1 MLEFLKNIFASD
13 SFIPHGHC
21 YLWKSELVWLH
32 IMSDFLIAIAYY
44 SIPIT
49 LVYFV
54 RKRQDLPFNWIF
66 LLFGTFIIACGTT
79 HLIEIWTLWHPTYWL
94 AGFVKSITAIVSVYT
109 ALELVPL
116 VPQALALPSPAQLE
130 ATNRE
135 LLEQISKR
143 ELAEAA
149 LQTANKKLEIR
160 VKERTTELRNANQK
174 LQTEIVERKQVE
186 VELRNALQKLSFHV
200 QNSPLAVVEWNHEFR
215 LQHWSHKAEQMFGW
229 KAEEVLNRAWQD
241 WQFVF
246 EEDLESVNS
255 HTAGLVDGSKPSL
268 VCYNRNYTK
277 DGSVIDC
284 EWYNSSLL
292 DESGNLVSVLSL
304 IQDVSDRKRAE
315 SALAESYSIL
325 RAVLEGTTDSI
336 FMKDTQGRYLTIN
349 SAGAQVIGKPVEDI
363 VGKNDLE
370 IFPANIALPIM
381 ENDRKL
387 MTAGLNQAYEDVV
400 PVNGQLR
407 TFLSTKAVYRNAQG
421 NVMGLIGIARDIS
434 DRKRNEEALRRSEE
448 FLQRM
453 FASSADCIKVMDLDG
468 RLLSMNTGGQFLMEI
483 DDFAPLVKSS
493 WFDFWLSADQ
503 HSIYTAVE
511 VAKAG
516 GIGTFQAYCPTA
528 KGTPKWWDVVITPIM
543 DASGKPEQLL
553 SVSRDI
559 TERKLAEQQIK
570 EINQDLE
577 RRVAQRTTEL
587 QATNKELE
595 AFSYSV
601 SHDLRAPLRSID
613 GFSLALLERY
623 SEQLDDKGKHYLQ
636 RVRAGSQ
643 RMGELIDDLLKLSRV
658 TRAQIQCQKIDLTA
672 MVEAI
677 AADLQQNQ
685 PQRAVDFVIAPGVV
699 AAGDEQLLR
708 VMLENLLNNAWK
720 FTSNQVSARIEFG
733 ITEQNFSP
741 AYFIKD
747 NGAGFDMAY
756 SDKLFGAFQRLH
768 TADEFPG
775 TGIGLATVQRIIH
788 RHGGHIWAEG
798 AVEQGATFYF
808 TLEHQLNAI

>member
-1 MLEFLKNIFASD
+1 MWEFLTNIFASD

-54 RKRQDLPFNWIF
+54 SKRQDLPFNWIF

-79 HLIEIWTLWHPTYWL
+79 HLIEIWTLWYPTYWL
-94 AGFVKSITAIVSVYT
+94 SGFVKSLTAIVSVYT

-116 VPQALALPSPAQLE
+116 VPKALALPSPVQLE

-135 LLEQISKR
+135 LLEQICKR
-143 ELAEAA
+143 KLAEAA

-160 VKERTTELRNANQK
+160 VEERTTELRNANQQ

-215 LQHWSHKAEQMFGW
+215 LQHWSHKAEQLFGW

-241 WQFVF
+241 WQLVF
-246 EEDLESVNS
+246 EEDLESVKS
-255 HTAGLVDGSKPSL
+255 HIAGLVDGSKPSL

-304 IQDVSDRKRAE
+304 IQDVSDRKLAQQALEE
-315 SALAESYSIL
+315 SHRIL
-325 RAVLEGTTDSI
+325 NSVIEGTTDPI
-336 FMKDTQGRYLTIN
+336 FMKDQQGRYEMIN
-349 SAGAQVIGKPVEDI
+349 SAGAKAVGKPVEDI
-363 VGKNDLE
+363 IGKDDCQL
-370 IFPANIALPIM
+370 FPADIALPIM
-381 ENDRKL
+381 ENDRRL
-387 MTAGLNQAYEDVV
+387 LATGVNQTYED
-400 PVNGQLR
+400 PVLVRGELH
-407 TFLSTKAVYRNAQG
+407 TFLTTKTICRNEQG
-421 NVMGLIGIARDIS
+421 NVIGLIGIARDIS
-434 DRKRNEEALRRSEE
+434 DRK
-448 FLQRM
+448 
-453 FASSADCIKVMDLDG
+453 
-468 RLLSMNTGGQFLMEI
+468 
-483 DDFAPLVKSS
+483 LV
-493 WFDFWLSADQ
+493 
-503 HSIYTAVE
+503 
-511 VAKAG
+511 
-516 GIGTFQAYCPTA
+516 
-528 KGTPKWWDVVITPIM
+528 
-543 DASGKPEQLL
+543 
-553 SVSRDI
+553 
-559 TERKLAEQQIK
+559 EQQIK
-570 EINQDLE
+570 ELNQDLE
-577 RRVAQRTTEL
+577 RRVTQRTTEL

-636 RVRAGSQ
+636 RVRASSQ

-677 AADLQQNQ
+677 AADLQQTQ
-685 PQRAVDFVIAPGVV
+685 PERAVDFVIAPGVI

-733 ITEQNFSP
+733 ITEQISP

-808 TLEHQLNAI
+808 TLKHQITYD